1 MRREAFQYPP
11 ETGPCVAPIAGLSDT
26 LDEKTPG
33 LSEKGGS
40 MKKFIYL
47 SIVVVFLVAVFV
59 RINAISSLAD
69 KEAPGIDQ
77 YYRDNGIPV
86 EVSTVKRGECL
97 AFCRVNAQVLGL
109 RQTEIVTQVAA
120 KILKVHHEVGD
131 RVKADEVIISLD
143 KEDPRS
149 SAQYRQLK
157 AVYETTLLNYRR
169 ILELKES
176 GAVSQ
181 SEFDSIKMKLD
192 VDRANL
198 ESVMETVSLSS
209 PIDGVILDLNAR
221 EGELVTPARP
231 VAVVARMDRVRLV
244 SEVSESDIRNIQTGQ
259 RVIVDNAQGGE
270 SNTGNVTKVSLNANP
285 STGLFRIEMEVENKG
300 YALRIGT
307 YTTARIEVL
316 RDDQAL
322 SADLRALQEE
332 PDGSYYMYVVE
343 GDRVF
348 KRSVE
353 ISGMNDERVRII
365 SGIGDNDRV
374 VVSGFTRLSDNR
386 KVLFQ
391 TL

>member
-86 EVSTVKRGECL
+86 EVSTVKRGEFL
-97 AFCRVNAQVLGL
+97 VFCRVNAQVLGL

-244 SEVSESDIRNIQTGQ
+244 SEVSESDIRNIAPGQ
-259 RVIVDNAQGGE
+259 RVFMDSGTRRPP
-270 SNTGNVTKVSLNANP
+270 NTGSVTRVTLNADP
-285 STGLFRIEMEVENKG
+285 ATGLFRIEMEVENRG
-300 YALRIGT
+300 EALKIGT
-307 YTTARIEVL
+307 YTTAQIEVI
-316 RDDQAL
+316 RDEQAL
-322 SADLRALQEE
+322 YVDLRALQQE
-332 PDGSYYMYVVE
+332 PDGSYYVYAVSGGRARKTPV
-343 GDRVF
+343 D
-348 KRSVE
+348 
-353 ISGMNDERVRII
+353 IAGMNDRSARII
-365 SGIGDNDRV
+365 SGLSENDV
-374 VVSGFTRLSDNR
+374 VVVNGFTRLDDGV
-386 KVLFQ
+386 KVLY
-391 TL
+391 

>member
-1 MRREAFQYPP
+1 MQGEAFQYPP

-86 EVSTVKRGECL
+86 EVSTVKRGEFL
-97 AFCRVNAQVLGL
+97 VFCRVNAQVLGL

>member
-1 MRREAFQYPP
+1 M
-11 ETGPCVAPIAGLSDT
+11 
-26 LDEKTPG
+26 
-33 LSEKGGS
+33 
-40 MKKFIYL
+40 
-47 SIVVVFLVAVFV
+47 
-59 RINAISSLAD
+59 
-69 KEAPGIDQ
+69 
-77 YYRDNGIPV
+77 
-86 EVSTVKRGECL
+86 
-97 AFCRVNAQVLGL
+97 
-109 RQTEIVTQVAA
+109 
-120 KILKVHHEVGD
+120 
-131 RVKADEVIISLD
+131 
-143 KEDPRS
+143 
-149 SAQYRQLK
+149 
-157 AVYETTLLNYRR
+157 
-169 ILELKES
+169 
-176 GAVSQ
+176 
-181 SEFDSIKMKLD
+181 
-192 VDRANL
+192 
-198 ESVMETVSLSS
+198 
-209 PIDGVILDLNAR
+209 ILDLNAR

-374 VVSGFTRLSDNR
+374 VVSGFTRLPTIARSSSN
-386 KVLFQ
+386 
-391 TL
+391 TLMMPHNP